1 MKNGKYVIGI
11 DPGHGGADPGALSVV
26 DGVTESQLTLEL
38 SLMVKERLEHNNFEV
53 VMTRTDDTSPG
64 DVSVRGTMLGKAGC
78 DYAIS
83 IHFNA
88 FTSGTANGTEIYVP
102 SKEQYANVE
111 YRIMNGLTVLFKERT
126 PVCKARN
133 YSNGTVSA
141 KNIDPKTLKFK
152 EIYNQS
158 DYYGVIRGAWNYGVS
173 CDLLE
178 VCYITNQNDYFTY
191 VDDKEY
197 VADIIA
203 SGICGAYGVEYKKLS
218 DSESSS
224 SVENPNVGTFTEEE
238 WKKMNDEI
246 ESLKKQV
253 SAYQDTIKRA
263 VEILNK

>member
-26 DGVTESQLTLEL
+26 EGVTESQLTLEL
-38 SLMVKERLEHNNFEV
+38 SLMVKERLEHNGLEV

-64 DVSVRGTMLGKAGC
+64 DVSVRGALLGKSGC

-102 SKEQYANVE
+102 SKEQYAYVE
-111 YRIMNGLTVLFKERT
+111 YRIMNGLTKIFKERT

-133 YSNGTVSA
+133 YTNGAVSA

-152 EIYNQS
+152 EVYNQK
-158 DYYGVIRGAWNYGVS
+158 DYYGVIRGAWSYGVS

-178 VCYITNQNDYFTY
+178 VCYVTNQNDYNTY
-191 VDDKEY
+191 INNKEY
-197 VADIIA
+197 VADTIA
-203 SGICGAYGVEYKKLS
+203 KGICGAYEVEYKEL
-218 DSESSS
+218 SSS
-224 SVENPNVGTFTEEE
+224 GHSVENPNVGTFTEEE
-238 WKKMNDEI
+238 WKKLNDEI
-246 ESLKKQV
+246 EALKKQV
-253 SAYQDTIKRA
+253 YAYQDTIKRA
-263 VEILNK
+263 VEILSK